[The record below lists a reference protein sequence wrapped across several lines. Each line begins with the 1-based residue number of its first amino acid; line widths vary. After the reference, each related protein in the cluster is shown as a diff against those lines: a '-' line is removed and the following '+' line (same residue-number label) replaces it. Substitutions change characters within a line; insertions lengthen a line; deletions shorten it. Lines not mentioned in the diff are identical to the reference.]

1 MKIHV
6 DIDCTPDEARR
17 FLGLPDVAPM
27 QAVVMEEL
35 QKRML
40 AGLQAMEPEQLMRT
54 WLQGALPAGM
64 QSWEE
69 MQKAFWSQMGAMAGG
84 GGRGSSGGHDPEGEG

>member
-1 MKIHV
+1 MKINV

-27 QAVVMEEL
+27 QAAVVEEM

-40 AGLQAMEPEQLMRT
+40 AGLQAMDPEQLMQT
-54 WLQGALPAGM
+54 WMQGMLPAGM
-64 QSWEE
+64 QSWDQ
-69 MQKAFWSQMGAMAGG
+69 MQKAFWAQMSAMA
-84 GGRGSSGGHDPEGEG
+84 SGGDGEKP

>member
-27 QAVVMEEL
+27 QTAVMEEL
-35 QKRML
+35 QNRML
-40 AGLQAMEPEQLMRT
+40 AGLQAMDPEQLMQT
-54 WLQGALPAGM
+54 WMQGVLPAGL
-64 QSWEE
+64 QSWDQ
-69 MQKAFWSQMGAMAGG
+69 MQKAFWAQMSGMAAAGEPG
-84 GGRGSSGGHDPEGEG
+84 KEGPKS

>member
-27 QAVVMEEL
+27 QTAVMDEL
-35 QKRML
+35 QNRML
-40 AGLQAMEPEQLMRT
+40 AGLQAMDPEQLMQT
-54 WLQGALPAGM
+54 WMQGVLPAGL
-64 QSWEE
+64 QSWDQ
-69 MQKAFWSQMGAMAGG
+69 MQKAFWAQMSSMAAAG
-84 GGRGSSGGHDPEGEG
+84 DPGKDGPKS

>member
-1 MKIHV
+1 MKINV

-27 QAVVMEEL
+27 QAAVVEEM

-40 AGLQAMEPEQLMRT
+40 AGLQAMDPEQLMQT
-54 WLQGALPAGM
+54 WMQGMLPAGM
-64 QSWEE
+64 QSWDQ
-69 MQKAFWSQMGAMAGG
+69 MQKAFWAQMSTMA
-84 GGRGSSGGHDPEGEG
+84 SGGDGEKP